1 MSSSNGGSSGRLM
14 VGFLARRLQVQIDLT
29 HHTEACWFV
38 QTKGRIVSEEGR
50 AQRDTDKQR

>member
-1 MSSSNGGSSGRLM
+1 M